1 MSLLV
6 NKKYHDTY
14 LTHLFFFFYSSN
26 STSPNLSKKLTLVVD
41 CRPFIAYNV
50 NHIRG
55 AINVNCCDRFNR
67 KRLQQGKATLADLAT
82 TKEGKELLKKR
93 TWKEVFVYDEC
104 SESLE
109 NLPSS
114 HTLFL
119 VMNALVEDHREP
131 VMLLGGLRDF
141 QVRIKSIKLL
151 RYPVPAPKILR

>member
-1 MSLLV
+1 MI
-6 NKKYHDTY
+6 
-14 LTHLFFFFYSSN
+14 
-26 STSPNLSKKLTLVVD
+26 D
-41 CRPFIAYNV
+41 CRPFIGFNV

-104 SESLE
+104 SDNLE
-109 NLPSS
+109 TLPSS

-119 VMNALVEDHREP
+119 VLNALVEDHREP
-131 VMLLGGLRDF
+131 IMLLGGLRDF
-141 QVRIKSIKLL
+141 QV
-151 RYPVPAPKILR
+151 ILYINLGVLVLPPG